1 MACHTLDR
9 PLDEARVRE
18 IVADEMQRQVRHCAL
33 CGTSPISRV
42 VACTEVDCPA
52 REARAA

>member
-1 MACHTLDR
+1 MAAHVADR

-18 IVADEMQRQVRHCAL
+18 IVADEMQRQVRHCSL
-33 CGTSPISRV
+33 CGTAPFSRV

-52 REARAA
+52 REAQAA